1 MGANEREKLTRERD
15 ACTRERE
22 RERERTGTST
32 RVSAFAREKRVREGT
47 RENESE

>member
-22 RERERTGTST
+22 RERTGTST
-32 RVSAFAREKRVREGT
+32 RVSAFTREKRAREGT